1 MVTSKSPQP
10 PFVRCDAGALASA
23 LVCAPSARV
32 DRLAPLR
39 SEPSPIADRAAEQ
52 HTILVRTLRDRGVA
66 VTVLEPTTN
75 TATESLIADCAI
87 VLPQGAIL
95 ARPSSVE
102 RRAEVMA
109 VEVALIALGIPVIGR
124 IESPG
129 LLDATDVAIAADR
142 LFIGVARGGIGLRAR
157 SNALGRAQLA
167 AFATAAGM
175 RVIEL
180 AIAPEVPR
188 LRNVFNFVASDAVVA
203 APELV
208 DLVPVRDL
216 RVIEVVRG
224 EEFAAGVLA
233 FGERRAIVNL
243 RYRESI
249 APLRAAKI
257 DVEAIDL
264 WEFGKA
270 GAGPFQ
276 LVLAT
281 QRS

>member
-1 MVTSKSPQP
+1 MTKSFEA
-10 PFVRCDAGALASA
+10 PFVRTDAGALAGA
-23 LVCAPSARV
+23 VVCAPSARV
-32 DRLAPLR
+32 ADLDPLK
-39 SEPSPIADRAAEQ
+39 SEPSPIADRALEQ
-52 HTILVRTLRDRGVA
+52 HGILVRTLRDRGCE
-66 VTVLEPTTN
+66 VTVLEPSTGA
-75 TATESLIADCAI
+75 ATESLIADCA
-87 VLPQGAIL
+87 VLLPQGAIL
-95 ARPSSVE
+95 ARPSAVE
-102 RRAEVMA
+102 RRGEVIA
-109 VEVALIALGIPVIGR
+109 VEQALLACGIPILGR
-124 IESPG
+124 IEAPG
-129 LLDATDVAIAADR
+129 LLDATDVALAGDR
-142 LFIGVARGGIGLRAR
+142 VFIGVSRTGVGLRAR

-167 AFATAAGM
+167 AFADAAGL

-188 LRNVFNFVASDAVVA
+188 LRNVFNVVADDTIVA

-208 DLVPVRDL
+208 DLVPVSDM
-216 RVIEVVRG
+216 RVVEVVRG

-249 APLRAAKI
+249 GLLRAAKI
-257 DVEAIDL
+257 HVEAIDL

-281 QRS
+281 KRG